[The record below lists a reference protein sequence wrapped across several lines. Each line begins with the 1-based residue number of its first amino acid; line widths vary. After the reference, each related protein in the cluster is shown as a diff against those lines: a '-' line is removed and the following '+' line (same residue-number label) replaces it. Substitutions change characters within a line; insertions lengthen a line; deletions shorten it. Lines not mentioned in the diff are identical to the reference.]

1 MNRVGIIVI
10 SHGRVGQHMARTV
23 QSIVRDSPPFTLI
36 NYAPWDSPERGIK
49 KLEKAIQEANQGQGV
64 LILSDM
70 WGATPTNLCRS
81 LVKKGR
87 VALVTGFNLPMLLKL
102 AQSGHRDQSLEQLA
116 EYIRRYGQKNI
127 NIAEAE
133 T

>member
-1 MNRVGIIVI
+1 MKKVGIIVI

-23 QSIVRDSPPFTLI
+23 QSIVRGSLSFVVI
-36 NYAPWDSPERGIK
+36 NYAPWDSPEGGIK
-49 KLEKAIQEANQGQGV
+49 KLKKAIKEADQGKGV

-81 LVKKGR
+81 LIKKGR

-102 AQSGHRDQSLEQLA
+102 AQNGHREQSLEQLA
-116 EYIRRYGQKNI
+116 EYIKRYGQKNI
-127 NIAEAE
+127 NIAEGK